1 MTFGSLIADLLRQHS
16 PRDFNYLARS
26 GQLQTWMQARA
37 KEAEARVAEILAQ
50 TPDARNPDGSENPN
64 ARRCAEEIV
73 LADLTDFLVDLHSEP
88 PEP

>member
-50 TPDARNPDGSENPN
+50 NPDGSENPN